1 MTDKQFLKKIG
12 KKIQSIRETQG
23 ISVQNLAIKVG
34 ISRMELY
41 RIEAGD
47 VNSSINVFRKISK
60 ELEID
65 ISELVKV

>member
-12 KKIQSIRETQG
+12 KKIHNIRETNG
-23 ISVQNLAIKVG
+23 VSVQNLAIKVG

-47 VNSSINVFRKISK
+47 VNSSINVLRKISK
-60 ELEID
+60 ELGIELK
-65 ISELVKV
+65 ELVDF